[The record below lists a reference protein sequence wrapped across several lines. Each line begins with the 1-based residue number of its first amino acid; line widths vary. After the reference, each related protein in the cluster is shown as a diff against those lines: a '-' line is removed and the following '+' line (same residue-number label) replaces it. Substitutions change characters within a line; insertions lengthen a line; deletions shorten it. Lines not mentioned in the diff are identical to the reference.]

1 MDLFKTALELVLKLL
16 NMFTGSKKKEEEI
29 EKAVKD
35 ATSAYEQTTDIPS
48 NVRESHQKVKS
59 KLREAWE
66 RRWGSMNKNDKSE
79 DSQS

>member
-1 MDLFKTALELVLKLL
+1 MEVIRIALELLLKIL
-16 NMFTGSKKKEEEI
+16 NAFTGQKKTQEDI

-35 ATSAYEQTTDIPS
+35 ATSVYEQTTDIPS

-66 RRWGSMNKNDKSE
+66 ARWGSLKKNE
-79 DSQS
+79 PTDS

>member
-16 NMFTGSKKKEEEI
+16 NMFTGNKKKEEDI

-35 ATSAYEQTTDIPS
+35 ATNVYEQTTDIPS
-48 NVRESHQKVKS
+48 NVRESHQKVKT

-66 RRWGSMNKNDKSE
+66 QRWGSLKKE
-79 DSQS
+79 PLE